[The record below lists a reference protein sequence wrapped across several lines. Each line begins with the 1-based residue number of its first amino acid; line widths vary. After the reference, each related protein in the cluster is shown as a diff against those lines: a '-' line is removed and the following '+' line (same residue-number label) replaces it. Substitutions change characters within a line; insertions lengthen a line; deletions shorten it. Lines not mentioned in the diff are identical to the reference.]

1 MPNALPNLLYP
12 GMRRVTQVDDD
23 HCGPAVLEMLLSSV
37 GVGCSQTQLVEIAG
51 IQKKILTHG
60 MFIEEMGLA
69 VAKLS
74 ADIQFWYKRESTLR
88 ELSQLVTDCGYPVGV
103 EWQGIFEGCY
113 FEDEDIDEDSEDDE
127 DTSDD
132 VETGHYSVVTGISTS
147 ENWLTLADPY
157 HNRGVDRQLSILEFE
172 RRWWDI
178 NEVTDPT
185 TGKRHEQD
193 DYHALFLVTP
203 KNITLPADLDL
214 IAY

>member
-1 MPNALPNLLYP
+1 
-12 GMRRVTQVDDD
+12 MRRVSQLDDD
-23 HCGPAVLEMLLSSV
+23 HCGPAVLEMLISNV
-37 GVGCSQTQLVEIAG
+37 GLTLTQTQLVEAAG
-51 IQKKILTHG
+51 IQKKLLTHG

-69 VAKLS
+69 LS
-74 ADIQFWYKRESTLR
+74 RLAPDYQFWFKRESTLR
-88 ELSQLVTDCGYPVGV
+88 ELSQLVTDAHYPVGV

-113 FEDEDIDEDSEDDE
+113 FEDEELDDDE
-127 DTSDD
+127 DEEDVSND

-147 ENWLTLADPY
+147 ENWITLADPY
-157 HNRGVDRQLSILEFE
+157 HNQGVDRQLSILEFE

-178 NEVTDPT
+178 NEVIDST

-203 KNITLPADLDL
+203 KGVSLPADLDL